1 MPCPGSW
8 LSLLKS
14 SRSSSL
20 QEMEALMPQ
29 LTKKSRDWVSALSC
43 YFQETCLSLSSSTT
57 TDLNIKN
64 VPEVVSWCKTNKPS
78 LVVVGPEDP
87 LNLGVSDAIYSQAGI
102 SCFGPKQAAAQIEC
116 DKNFSKKFMDRHG
129 IPTARFESF
138 TSSSDGISFIKKS
151 DFSGFV
157 VKASG
162 LAAGKGVIVT
172 ESREEAIKE
181 VKSVLDDKVFG
192 AAGSHCIVEEKLE
205 GYEVSVLAFCDGSS
219 YSIMPPAQDHKRA
232 FDGDEGPNTG
242 GMGAFCPVH
251 LESPLMKQIETEII
265 SRAVNGLKKENT
277 PFVGV
282 LYAGVMV
289 TDKGPKVL
297 EYNCRFGDPETQVI
311 LPLLDT
317 DIYEVFQSCVTG
329 TLNQQKISW
338 KKNSYATGVVVA
350 SEGYPGTV
358 KTGRVITGLNS
369 ANLITFHGGTKR
381 QDSQTVVSSGGRVLT
396 VVAVDSSLHLSAKK
410 ATAGAALVHLEGSF
424 FRKDIA
430 KKELVRCAICQHGS
444 QSPEDG
450 LTYKSAGVDII
461 AGEELVDKIKVF
473 AGSTHR
479 KGVMESLGGFGA
491 LFDLKASGFID
502 PILVSGTDG
511 VGTKLRVALQSKH
524 FNSVGID
531 LVAMCVNDI
540 LVQGAEPLF
549 FLDYFACGQLEV
561 DLAAE
566 VIEGIAKG
574 CRDSGCALVG
584 GETAEMP
591 GMYSE
596 DDFDLAGFCVGAV
609 DRGHLLPRT
618 QDMRAGDVI
627 IGLPSSGVHSNGFS
641 LVRKLVSTLGL
652 RYEDPCPFDSKTTL
666 GQALLVPTE
675 LYVKPL
681 LSVVRTRLV
690 KGLAHITGGGLT
702 QNIPRIL
709 PKNLT
714 ADLDASKWRIPPVF
728 EWIMREGH
736 VKEEDMLVTFNC
748 GVGMTVIVD
757 PKDAEFV
764 LKQIHANGVTG
775 ATVIGKLVERTS
787 EGVIVR
793 NFSPSQSLVQ
803 QKKESLKKKVAV
815 LISGSGTNLQALI
828 DSTTGVHESS
838 SSAEIALVISNIEGV
853 QGLERAKK
861 AGIKTVVVTHTG
873 KKRVDFDME
882 VDAVLRQHSIE
893 YVFLA
898 GFMRIIS
905 PEFVRK
911 WEGRLVNI
919 HPSLLPSFKGMHTHE
934 DALAAGVKVHG
945 CTVHFVDDGV
955 DTGAIILQETT
966 QVLPE
971 DTPSILQERVKTQ
984 CEHRVYPLA
993 LQLITSGRLVY
1004 DKNSR
1009 KAVWT
1014 K

>member
-1 MPCPGSW
+1 
-8 LSLLKS
+8 
-14 SRSSSL
+14 
-20 QEMEALMPQ
+20 
-29 LTKKSRDWVSALSC
+29 
-43 YFQETCLSLSSSTT
+43 
-57 TDLNIKN
+57 
-64 VPEVVSWCKTNKPS
+64 
-78 LVVVGPEDP
+78 
-87 LNLGVSDAIYSQAGI
+87 
-102 SCFGPKQAAAQIEC
+102 
-116 DKNFSKKFMDRHG
+116 
-129 IPTARFESF
+129 
-138 TSSSDGISFIKKS
+138 
-151 DFSGFV
+151 
-157 VKASG
+157 
-162 LAAGKGVIVT
+162 
-172 ESREEAIKE
+172 
-181 VKSVLDDKVFG
+181 
-192 AAGSHCIVEEKLE
+192 
-205 GYEVSVLAFCDGSS
+205 
-219 YSIMPPAQDHKRA
+219 MPPAQDHKRA

-242 GMGAFCPVH
+242 GMGAFCPIH
-251 LESPLMKQIETEII
+251 LERKLQKEIETEII
-265 SRAVNGLKKENT
+265 SRAVAGLKKENT

-289 TDKGPKVL
+289 TETGPKVL

-311 LPLLDT
+311 LPLLET
-317 DIYEVFQSCVTG
+317 DIYEIFQSCVTA
-329 TLNQQKISW
+329 TLHRQKISW
-338 KKNSYATGVVVA
+338 KKNTYTTGVVVA
-350 SEGYPGTV
+350 SEGYPGPV
-358 KTGRVITGLNS
+358 KTGRQITGFEAVHD
-369 ANLITFHGGTKR
+369 ANLIAFHGGTKR
-381 QDSQTVVSSGGRVLT
+381 QDENNVLSSGGRVLT
-396 VVAVDSSLHLSAKK
+396 IVAVDSSLHLAAAR
-410 ATAGAALVHLEGSF
+410 ATAGADLIQLEGSF

-430 KKELVRCAICQHGS
+430 RKELVRCAICEHVHNTD
-444 QSPEDG
+444 DG

-524 FNSVGID
+524 YNTVGID

-591 GMYSE
+591 GMYSDE
-596 DDFDLAGFCVGAV
+596 DFDLAGFCVGAV

-618 QDMRAGDVI
+618 ADMRVGDVI

-641 LVRKLVSTLGL
+641 LVRKLVSSLGL
-652 RYEDPCPFDSKTTL
+652 QYEDPCPFDSNTTL

-681 LSVVRTRLV
+681 LSVVRSRLV

-714 ADLDASKWRIPPVF
+714 ADLDASKWNIPPVF

-748 GVGMTVIVD
+748 GIGMTVIVD
-757 PKDAEFV
+757 PKDADFV
-764 LKQIHANGVTG
+764 LKQIHANGITK
-775 ATVIGKLVERTS
+775 ATVIGTLVERKTT
-787 EGVIVR
+787 EEKVIVR
-793 NFSPSQSLVQ
+793 NFSPKDSIERQEKDKCNN
-803 QKKESLKKKVAV
+803 KKRVAV

-828 DSTTGVHESS
+828 DSTTGPCSSS
-838 SSAEIALVISNIEGV
+838 SSAEICLVISNIEGV
-853 QGLERAKK
+853 EGLERARR
-861 AGIKTVVVTHTG
+861 AGIKTVVIAHLG
-873 KKRVDFDME
+873 KKRVNFDME
-882 VDAVLRQHSIE
+882 VHACLQDHNIE

-905 PEFVRK
+905 PDFVRL
-911 WEGRLVNI
+911 WEGRLINI

-934 DALAAGVKVHG
+934 DALQAGVKVHG
-945 CTVHFVDDGV
+945 STVHFVDDGV
-955 DTGAIILQETT
+955 DTGAIILQEST
-966 QVLPE
+966 QVLPD
-971 DTPSILQERVKTQ
+971 DTVATLQERVKTQ
-984 CEHRVYPLA
+984 CEHRIFPLA
-993 LQLITSGRLVY
+993 LQLITSGRVSY
-1004 DKNSR
+1004 DKKTR
-1009 KAVWT
+1009 RAVWN